1 ALRTA
6 QLLAE
11 ELKNYVSNTLEVI
24 PLGGIG
30 EFGMNMMV
38 VRYGDDMIAIDC
50 GLMFPEDGLPGVDFV
65 IPDLTFIADN
75 KHLLRAIVLTHG
87 HEDHIGALPFV
98 LKTANVPVYGTRFTL
113 GLVEGRLHEHDLARK
128 VQLNVIKPREPF
140 TIGPFSIEPVR
151 VSHSLV
157 DCVALAVTTP
167 VGTIIHTGD
176 FKVDETP
183 VCGSAIDLARFR
195 EIGDRGVL
203 ALFTD
208 STNAEVPGRT
218 GSEKSVIPAF
228 EDVFEEA
235 SGKIIVTCFSSS
247 IHRLQIIFDM
257 AYEFHRKVAVL
268 GRSIQRNVELGD
280 SLRFLDIPDG
290 LMVSPND
297 IKKYNGDELVVIA
310 SGCQGEPA
318 SAMGRIAVDAH
329 KQCAVDK
336 GDTVVLS
343 GRIIPGN
350 ERGISRMMGNI
361 FKKGGTVIDQS
372 MAKVHVSGHPK
383 QEDLR
388 IVTEAIRPKFY
399 IPIHGEAR
407 QLFRHKDFIVG
418 TGLVA
423 ARNVLMCESGD
434 VIALEADSIRVH
446 AKVLVG
452 RTFIDST
459 GMEEVAEMVVRDR
472 RNLSYDG
479 FVMPIVA
486 FNPTSGAMES
496 DPELVTVGFMDDSDK
511 QMLKDMK
518 GVLESTIKAA
528 GHDERT
534 DGAIMKDRIRISLK
548 RHIQKATGR
557 RPVIIPVIM
566 EI

>member
-1 ALRTA
+1 MRTA

-128 VQLNVIKPREPF
+128 VQLNVIKPREAF

-297 IKKYNGDELVVIA
+297 IKKFNGDELVVIA

-372 MAKVHVSGHPK
+372 VAKVHVSGHPK

-388 IVTEAIRPKFY
+388 IVTECLRPKFY

-407 QLFRHKDFIVG
+407 QLFRHKDFIVS
-418 TGLVA
+418 TGLVP

-434 VIALEADSIRVH
+434 VIALESDSIRIN

-518 GVLESTIKAA
+518 GVLESTINAA

>member
-1 ALRTA
+1 LRTA

-128 VQLNVIKPREPF
+128 VQLNVIKPRESF

-388 IVTEAIRPKFY
+388 ILTEAIRPKYY

-407 QLFRHKDFIVG
+407 QLFRHKDFIVS
-418 TGLVA
+418 TGLVP

-434 VIALEADSIRVH
+434 VIALESDSIRVH

-496 DPELVTVGFMDDSDK
+496 DPELVTVGFMDDNDK

>member
-1 ALRTA
+1 M
-6 QLLAE
+6 
-11 ELKNYVSNTLEVI
+11 SNTLEVI

-128 VQLNVIKPREPF
+128 VQLNVIKPREAF

-372 MAKVHVSGHPK
+372 VARVHVSGHPK

-388 IVTEAIRPKFY
+388 IVTECLRPKFY

-407 QLFRHKDFIVG
+407 QLFRHKDFIVS
-418 TGLVA
+418 TGLVP
-423 ARNVLMCESGD
+423 ARNILMCESGD
-434 VIALEADSIRVH
+434 VIALEEDSIRIN

-511 QMLKDMK
+511 QMLNDMK

>member
-1 ALRTA
+1 M
-6 QLLAE
+6 
-11 ELKNYVSNTLEVI
+11 SNTLEVI

>member
-1 ALRTA
+1 MRTA

-128 VQLNVIKPREPF
+128 VQLNVIKPRESF

-407 QLFRHKDFIVG
+407 QLFRHKDFIVS
-418 TGLVA
+418 TGLVP

-434 VIALEADSIRVH
+434 VIALESDSIRVH

-496 DPELVTVGFMDDSDK
+496 DPELVTVGFMDDNDK

>member
-1 ALRTA
+1 MRTA

-128 VQLNVIKPREPF
+128 VQLNVIKPRESF

-407 QLFRHKDFIVG
+407 QLFHHKDFIVS
-418 TGLVA
+418 TGLVP

-434 VIALEADSIRVH
+434 VIALESDSIRVH

-496 DPELVTVGFMDDSDK
+496 DPELVTVGFMDDNDK

>member
-1 ALRTA
+1 
-6 QLLAE
+6 
-11 ELKNYVSNTLEVI
+11 
-24 PLGGIG
+24 
-30 EFGMNMMV
+30 MNMMV

-128 VQLNVIKPREPF
+128 VQLNVIKPRESF

-388 IVTEAIRPKFY
+388 ILTEAIRPKYY

-407 QLFRHKDFIVG
+407 QLFRHKDFIVS
-418 TGLVA
+418 TGLVP

-434 VIALEADSIRVH
+434 VIALESDSIRVH

-496 DPELVTVGFMDDSDK
+496 DPELVTVGFMDDNDK

>member
-1 ALRTA
+1 M
-6 QLLAE
+6 
-11 ELKNYVSNTLEVI
+11 SNTLEVI

-128 VQLNVIKPREPF
+128 VQLNVIKPREAF

-388 IVTEAIRPKFY
+388 ILTEAIRPKFY

-407 QLFRHKDFIVG
+407 QLFRHKDFIVS
-418 TGLVA
+418 TGLVP
-423 ARNVLMCESGD
+423 ARNILMCESGD
-434 VIALEADSIRVH
+434 VIALESDSIRVN

-496 DPELVTVGFMDDSDK
+496 DPELVTVGFMDDNDK
-511 QMLKDMK
+511 QMLKEMK

>member
-1 ALRTA
+1 MRTA

-128 VQLNVIKPREPF
+128 VQLNVIKPREVF

-297 IKKYNGDELVVIA
+297 IKKYNGEELVVIA

-388 IVTEAIRPKFY
+388 ILTEAIRPKFY

-407 QLFRHKDFIVG
+407 QLFRHKDFIVS
-418 TGLVA
+418 TGLVP

-434 VIALEADSIRVH
+434 VIALESDSIRVN

-496 DPELVTVGFMDDSDK
+496 DPELVTVGFMDDDDK
-511 QMLKDMK
+511 EMLKQMK

>member
-1 ALRTA
+1 M
-6 QLLAE
+6 
-11 ELKNYVSNTLEVI
+11 SNTLEVI

-128 VQLNVIKPREPF
+128 VQLNVIKPREAF

-218 GSEKSVIPAF
+218 GSEKSVMPAF

-372 MAKVHVSGHPK
+372 VARVHVSGHPK

-388 IVTEAIRPKFY
+388 IVTECLRPKFY

-407 QLFRHKDFIVG
+407 QLFRHKDFIVS
-418 TGLVA
+418 TGLVP
-423 ARNVLMCESGD
+423 ARNILMCESGD
-434 VIALEADSIRVH
+434 VIALEEDSIRIN

-511 QMLKDMK
+511 QMLNDMK

>member
-1 ALRTA
+1 MRTA

-183 VCGSAIDLARFR
+183 VCGSPIDLARFR

-228 EDVFEEA
+228 EDVFEDA
-235 SGKIIVTCFSSS
+235 HGKIIVTCFSSS

-268 GRSIQRNVELGD
+268 GRSIQRNVDLGD

-297 IKKYNGDELVVIA
+297 IKKYNGEELVVIA

-336 GDTVVLS
+336 GDTVILS

-361 FKKGGTVIDQS
+361 FKKGGTVIDS
-372 MAKVHVSGHPK
+372 SVARVHVSGHPK

-399 IPIHGEAR
+399 IPIHGESR
-407 QLFRHKDFIVG
+407 QLFRHKDFIVS
-418 TGLVA
+418 TGLVPA
-423 ARNVLMCESGD
+423 SNVLMCESGD
-434 VIALEADSIRVH
+434 VIALDADSIRVN

-459 GMEEVAEMVVRDR
+459 GMGEVAEMVVRDR

-496 DPELVTVGFMDDSDK
+496 DPELVTVGFMDDNDK
-511 QMLKDMK
+511 QMLKEMK

-528 GHDERT
+528 GHDERI

>member
-1 ALRTA
+1 M
-6 QLLAE
+6 
-11 ELKNYVSNTLEVI
+11 VSNTLEVI

-113 GLVEGRLHEHDLARK
+113 GLVEGRLHEHDLAQK
-128 VQLNVIKPREPF
+128 VQLNIIKPRESF
-140 TIGPFSIEPVR
+140 SIGPFSIEPVR

-157 DCVALAVTTP
+157 DCVALAVSTP
-167 VGTIIHTGD
+167 VGTIVHTGD

-183 VCGSAIDLARFR
+183 VCGSAIDLTRLR
-195 EIGDRGVL
+195 EIGDKGVL

-208 STNAEVPGRT
+208 STNAESPGRT

-228 EDVFEEA
+228 EDVFEQA
-235 SGKIIVTCFSSS
+235 DGKIVVTCFSSS

-257 AYEFHRKVAVL
+257 AYEFHKKVAVL

-290 LMVSPND
+290 LMINPND
-297 IKKYNGDELVVIA
+297 IKKYEGEELVVIA

-329 KQCAVDK
+329 KQCAIDK

-350 ERGISRMMGNI
+350 ERSISRMMGNI
-361 FKKGGTVIDQS
+361 FKKGGTVVDS
-372 MAKVHVSGHPK
+372 SVARVHVSGHPK
-383 QEDLR
+383 QDDLR
-388 IVTEAIRPKFY
+388 IVTEALRPKFY
-399 IPIHGEAR
+399 IPIHGEPR
-407 QLFRHKDFIVG
+407 QLFRHKDFVVSA
-418 TGLVA
+418 GLVTE
-423 ARNVLMCESGD
+423 RNVLMCESGD
-434 VIALEADSIRVH
+434 VIALDSDSIRVH

-486 FNPTSGAMES
+486 FNPTSGAMET

-511 QMLKDMK
+511 QMLTEMKD
-518 GVLESTIKAA
+518 VLESTIKAA

-534 DGAIMKDRIRISLK
+534 DGSIMKDRIRISLK

>member
-1 ALRTA
+1 MRTA